1 MSRPINREI
10 FITAAITGSGDTCD
24 KHPGVP
30 KSPQEIANDAIT
42 CAKAGAAII
51 HMHVRDPKTG
61 APSRDVSLYREVYRL
76 CREAEEKEG
85 VDIIINFTAGMGG
98 DLEFDNKEDGF
109 ADPEINAKNTDLCGP
124 LKRLEHIIEL
134 KPEICTLDCG
144 SFNWG
149 HTGSYMVMNTP
160 DILRK
165 MAEKIRECGV
175 KPECE
180 VFDCGNLGFV
190 NQIYSEG
197 LLQKPPMV
205 QLCMGIPGAAPA
217 DVRVT
222 QAMAD
227 MLPSDCIF
235 SGFAISRN
243 EMPFAALMPLIGG
256 NVRVG
261 LEDNLYKA
269 RGQLASNEEL
279 VVKAKTIVEEMGCKV
294 LGPKEVREKLGLV
307 KNPYNGVPSG
317 LKGFAE
323 LYPNCKAD
331 SAGATVQCGA

>member
-1 MSRPINREI
+1 MSRPINRDV
-10 FITAAITGSGDTCD
+10 FITAAVTGSGDTCD

-30 KSPQEIANDAIT
+30 KSPKEIADSAIA

-51 HMHVRDPKTG
+51 HMHVRHPKTG
-61 APSRDVSLYREVYRL
+61 IPSRELALYREVFRL

-98 DLEFDNKEDGF
+98 DLEFDNKEDGY
-109 ADPEINAKNTDLCGP
+109 ANPEINAKNTDLCGP
-124 LKRLEHIIEL
+124 YKRLEHIIEL

-149 HTGSYMVMNTP
+149 HTGSYIVMNTP
-160 DILRK
+160 DVLRK
-165 MAEKIRECGV
+165 MAAKIKECGV

-180 VFDCGNLGFV
+180 VFDTGNLGFV
-190 NQIYSEG
+190 NQIHKEG
-197 LLQKPPMV
+197 LLQSPPMV
-205 QLCMGIPGAAPA
+205 QLCMGIPGSAPA
-217 DVRVT
+217 DVKLT

-227 MLPSDCIF
+227 MLPSDCVF

-261 LEDNLYKA
+261 LEDNLYKS

-279 VVKAKTIVEEMGCKV
+279 VTKAKNIIEEMGCKV
-294 LGPKEVREKLGLV
+294 MGPKEVREKLGLV
-307 KNPYNGVPSG
+307 KNAYKGIPEG
-317 LKGFAE
+317 LKSYAE
-323 LYPNCKAD
+323 VFPEHAKME
-331 SAGATVQCGA
+331 AGVCGA